1 MTFASEIEKHDNER
15 FFLVQV
21 TARKDI
27 GLGTN
32 VSGNDYEFTVDA
44 SLNISEVYVNGL
56 AETWSLD
63 GSTLTVTSA
72 SDLESSANYTIIDH
86 EIYLTG
92 STTRYT
98 ESVAGLPDAEWVPR
112 LQNYPAV
119 SQSVSN
125 ILNGVFTLSASQIK
139 IISTDGYHQKLLST
153 NDSLS
158 KAPVKIWAC
167 VNGLE
172 NNRLVFIGSVTTAYF
187 SNSVL
192 TLDIIDTFNKL
203 NDTAFFGTTEQAVN
217 YLGNSSRPYVAPEDN
232 NTAVPLTI
240 GNASPF
246 SIAPGWRHLDAFGTP
261 QQGQFYHI
269 SKGTKAIKYSPELPT
284 PSSTISYSAGRILA
298 SDLLRL
304 SFGTINDAYAQHVT
318 RTIPADAT
326 RPSSTVLIY
335 EKIIYLFC
343 SSFNCQVGDF
353 VPNIDGSGK
362 HGWVCQ
368 TGNISFGSFNV
379 AIAVPYY
386 GSSTAINTIPSDGTM
401 SPFPTISNGVHPAMS
416 VWMEGGDQVSNV
428 DIFISGG
435 LSPDNRYT
443 YHGTRY
449 LPFIASL
456 SAYTYAGRAI
466 NHVNFTV
473 DPNDAGLL
481 DTQNGSANSNPLANK
496 NVYYKYRLA
505 SEDTHATGLKY
516 FLTAAGMSTNAA
528 SFTQADTDLPS
539 TNLALTTPL
548 DSGKNHNTF
557 LDLCQAVTRS
567 TFGVLSVNT
576 SQEVEYKV
584 VDTIVTPDF
593 ERNDIDIINNSV
605 SSKIEYQDITT
616 SFLFNHPQIET
627 PSFAGGISVTASVE
641 SAYSS
646 FLHRV
651 SKFTEIKH
659 YLINLTGITA
669 RISGY
674 LKNAIVEY
682 NITTASKDLN
692 TSIGDSVEL
701 TNSAVTNDSGTS
713 TGIVVGIDASTTSTN
728 LKINEL
734 RGV

>member
-1 MTFASEIEKHDNER
+1 MSFATEIEKPDNER

-32 VSGNDYEFTVDA
+32 VGGNDYEFTVDA
-44 SLNISEVYVNGL
+44 SLNISEVYVNGV

-63 GSTLTVTSA
+63 GATLTVTSA
-72 SDLESSANYTIIDH
+72 SDLESSSNYIIVDH
-86 EIYLTG
+86 ELYLTG
-92 STTRYT
+92 SATKYT
-98 ESVAGLPDAEWVPR
+98 SSVSGLPDAEWVPR
-112 LQNYPAV
+112 LQNYPNV

-153 NDSLS
+153 SDSLS

-167 VNGLE
+167 VNGVE

-203 NDTAFFGTTEQAVN
+203 NDTAFFGTNEQALN
-217 YLGNSSRPYVAPEDN
+217 YRGNTSRPYVMPEDV

-240 GNASPF
+240 GHASPYTV
-246 SIAPGWRHLDAFGTP
+246 APGWRHLDAYGTP
-261 QQGQFYHI
+261 LQGEFYHV
-269 SKGTKAIKYSPELPT
+269 SKGTKAIKYSPELPN

-304 SFGTINDAYAQHVT
+304 NFGTINDAYEQYVT
-318 RTIPADAT
+318 RSIPADPA
-326 RPSSTVLIY
+326 RGSSTPNITIY
-335 EKIIYLFC
+335 EKILYLFC

-353 VPNIDGSGK
+353 VPDVD
-362 HGWVCQ
+362 GWVCS
-368 TGNISFGSFNV
+368 TGNLSFGSYNV
-379 AIAVPYY
+379 AIACPFY
-386 GSSTAINTIPSDGTM
+386 GYSTAINSVPADGVI
-401 SPFPTISNGVHPAMS
+401 SPPAITNNLHPAMC
-416 VWMEGGDQVSNV
+416 VWMEGGDQVTNQ
-428 DIFISGG
+428 DTYIPLA
-435 LSPDNRYT
+435 LSPDNRFT
-443 YHGTRY
+443 FHGTRY
-449 LPFIASL
+449 LPFTASL
-456 SAYTYAGRAI
+456 SAYTYAGRTI
-466 NHVNFTV
+466 NHVNFTIN
-473 DPNDAGLL
+473 PATAKLLATDAGV
-481 DTQNGSANSNPLANK
+481 ANSNPLANK
-496 NVYYKYRLA
+496 NIYYKYRLA
-505 SEDTHATGLKY
+505 TEDTHATGLKY
-516 FLTAAGMSTNAA
+516 FLTAAGMSTNAT

-557 LDLCQAVTRS
+557 LDLCQAVTGS
-567 TFGVLSVNT
+567 TFGVLSVNP
-576 SQEVEYKV
+576 SNEVEYKI

-593 ERNDIDIINNSV
+593 TRNEIDIINNSV
-605 SSKIEYQDITT
+605 SSKIEYQDIAT
-616 SFLFNHPQIET
+616 SILFTHPQIET
-627 PSFAGGISVTASVE
+627 PLFSGGISVSASVE
-641 SAYSS
+641 SSYSS

-659 YLINLTGITA
+659 YLKSLAGVTA

-674 LKNAIVEY
+674 LKNSIVEY

-713 TGIVVGIDASTTSTN
+713 TGIVVGIDASTSSTN